1 MAGKKAVI
9 VHNHDKGAGNRKF
22 PHAVVAGVERAP
34 LRVTR
39 GMGKKRIEKRSKVKA
54 FVKSINYNHLL
65 PTRYTTD
72 FSIEINKEDL
82 KATKKT
88 ISKQFEAKYVA
99 GGKGADKA
107 NVSFFFKKLRF

>member
-39 GMGKKRIEKRSKVKA
+39 GMGKKRIEKRSKVKS
-54 FVKSINYNHLL
+54 FVKAINYNHLL

-72 FSIEINKEDL
+72 FNIEINKEDK
-82 KATKKT
+82 KATKKA
-88 ISKQFEAKYVA
+88 INKEFESKYVA
-99 GGKGADKA
+99 GGKGTDKA